1 VIPFFIFIKN
11 YRDGAI
17 LDQHHL
23 QFLAEISGRK
33 LGINVNEPLVTKP
46 IERVP
51 ETIVESK

>member
-23 QFLAEISGRK
+23 QFLAEISGRN
-33 LGINVNEPLVTKP
+33 LGININEPSVTESLEK
-46 IERVP
+46 EP